1 MKKLK
6 NAILVS
12 TLSILAACSNSGNPF
27 GGNSNDKFFGNNIGD
42 VSNPTSPAYFQQAI
56 GDRVFFAIDQSSLSP
71 EGMDLLNSQA
81 TWLMTNGDYEIIVE
95 GHADEQGTRDYNV
108 ALGARRANS
117 VKEYLNS
124 LGVAA
129 SRIQTVSYGK
139 ERPIEICSKESCYSV
154 NRRAV
159 TVLSNLG
166 S

>member
-6 NAILVS
+6 NAILLSALVS
-12 TLSILAACSNSGNPF
+12 VSACSNSGNPF
-27 GGNSNDKFFGNNIGD
+27 GGSSNDPIFGNNMGD
-42 VSNPTSPAYFQQAI
+42 VSNPTSPAYFQEAI
-56 GDRVFFAIDQSSLSP
+56 GDRVLFAIDQSSLDP
-71 EGMDLLNSQA
+71 EAMDLLNSQA

-129 SRIQTVSYGK
+129 TRIQTVSYGK

-159 TVLSNLG
+159 TVLNNLG

>member
-12 TLSILAACSNSGNPF
+12 ALVSVSACSNSGNPF
-27 GGNSNDKFFGNNIGD
+27 DGSSNDPIFGHNMGD
-42 VSNPTSPAYFQQAI
+42 VSNPTSPAYFQEAI
-56 GDRVFFAIDQSSLSP
+56 GDRVLFAIDQSSLGP
-71 EGMDLLNSQA
+71 EAMDLLNSQA
-81 TWLMTNGDYEIIVE
+81 TWLMTNGDYKIIVE

-129 SRIQTVSYGK
+129 TRIQTVSYGK

-159 TVLSNLG
+159 TVLNNLG

>member
-1 MKKLK
+1 M
-6 NAILVS
+6 
-12 TLSILAACSNSGNPF
+12 
-27 GGNSNDKFFGNNIGD
+27 GD
-42 VSNPTSPAYFQQAI
+42 VSNPTSPAYFQEAI
-56 GDRVFFAIDQSSLSP
+56 GDRVLFAIDQSSLGP
-71 EGMDLLNSQA
+71 EAMDLLNSQA

-129 SRIQTVSYGK
+129 TRIQTVSYGK

-159 TVLSNLG
+159 TVLNNLG

>member
-1 MKKLK
+1 MKKLR

-27 GGNSNDKFFGNNIGD
+27 GGNSDDTFFGNNMGD

-159 TVLSNLG
+159 TVLNNLG

>member
-6 NAILVS
+6 NAILLSVLVS
-12 TLSILAACSNSGNPF
+12 VSACSNSGNPF
-27 GGNSNDKFFGNNIGD
+27 GGSSNDPIFGNNMGD
-42 VSNPTSPAYFQQAI
+42 VSNPTSPAYFQEAI
-56 GDRVFFAIDQSSLSP
+56 GDRVLFAIDQSSLGP
-71 EGMDLLNSQA
+71 EAMDLLNSQA
-81 TWLMTNGDYEIIVE
+81 TWLMTNGDYKIIVE

-129 SRIQTVSYGK
+129 TRIQTVSYGK

-159 TVLSNLG
+159 TVLNNLG

>member
-1 MKKLK
+1 MKKLR

-12 TLSILAACSNSGNPF
+12 TLSVLAACSNSGNPF
-27 GGNSNDKFFGNNIGD
+27 GGNSDDTFFGNNMGD

-129 SRIQTVSYGK
+129 SRIKTVSYGK